1 MGQYV
6 GLDVSLEVTTVHVL
20 DEQGKRVWHGTCV
33 SHPTAI
39 EATIRKHAPD
49 AVRIGLETGQLTTW
63 LWQALTDAGLPMVC
77 LDARQ
82 ARAALNMKIN
92 KTDDNDAE
100 GLAHLVRS
108 GWYREVRVKSREAM
122 LARSLLGAR
131 TQLLGIVTDLSNQI
145 RGLMKT
151 FGLVVP
157 KGAGTVFEANVRR
170 LLEDEKAVA
179 AIVLPLLDAWR
190 AVRAQAADLDRQL
203 LSMVRENAACR
214 RLMTIPG
221 VGAVVA
227 LSFVTAIETPET
239 FTRSRDVGAWIGLT
253 PRRYQS
259 GEVDYEGHISRRG
272 DARLR
277 SLLFEAAMAMLT
289 RVRGESDL
297 RSWGLALRK
306 RLGFKRA
313 AVALA
318 RKLAV
323 IMHAMLKT
331 GTDFN
336 PTPSAA
342 ARP

>member
-6 GLDVSLEVTTVHVL
+6 GLDVSLDETKVPVL
-20 DEQGKRVWHGTCV
+20 DEQGRRVWRGSCAST
-33 SHPTAI
+33 PEAI
-39 EATIRKHAPD
+39 EVTIRKHVPD
-49 AVRIGLETGQLTTW
+49 AVRIGLETGPLTTW

-82 ARAALNMKIN
+82 AKAALNLRIN

-122 LARSLLGAR
+122 LVRSLLGAR
-131 TQLLGIVTDLSNQI
+131 TQLLGMVTDLSNQI

-157 KGAGTVFEANVRR
+157 KGAGKIFEANVRR
-170 LLEDEKAVA
+170 LLEGEALVA
-179 AIVLPLLDAWR
+179 GVVLPLLESWR
-190 AVRAQAADLDRQL
+190 AVRARAADLDRQL
-203 LSMVRENAACR
+203 LSVVRGSATCR

-221 VGAVVA
+221 IGAVVA
-227 LSFVTAIETPET
+227 ASFVAAVETPEN
-239 FTRSRDVGAWIGLT
+239 FTTSRAVGAWIGLT

-259 GEVDYEGHISRRG
+259 GQVDDDGPISRRG

-277 SLLFEAAMAMLT
+277 ALLYEAATAMLT
-289 RVRGESDL
+289 RVQGESEL
-297 RSWGLALRK
+297 RRWGLALKK

-318 RKLAV
+318 RKMAV
-323 IMHAMLKT
+323 IMHAMWKN
-331 GTDFN
+331 GADFD
-336 PTPSAA
+336 PKAA
-342 ARP
+342 ASVAV

>member
-1 MGQYV
+1 
-6 GLDVSLEVTTVHVL
+6 
-20 DEQGKRVWHGTCV
+20 
-33 SHPTAI
+33 
-39 EATIRKHAPD
+39 
-49 AVRIGLETGQLTTW
+49 
-63 LWQALTDAGLPMVC
+63 
-77 LDARQ
+77 
-82 ARAALNMKIN
+82 
-92 KTDDNDAE
+92 
-100 GLAHLVRS
+100 
-108 GWYREVRVKSREAM
+108 
-122 LARSLLGAR
+122 
-131 TQLLGIVTDLSNQI
+131 
-145 RGLMKT
+145 
-151 FGLVVP
+151 
-157 KGAGTVFEANVRR
+157 
-170 LLEDEKAVA
+170 
-179 AIVLPLLDAWR
+179 
-190 AVRAQAADLDRQL
+190 
-203 LSMVRENAACR
+203 MVRENAACR

-289 RVRGESDL
+289 RVRGESEL
-297 RSWGLALRK
+297 RSWALALRK

-336 PTPSAA
+336 PTPA

>member
-6 GLDVSLEVTTVHVL
+6 GLDVSLDETKVPVL
-20 DEQGKRVWHGTCV
+20 DEQGRRVWRGSCAST
-33 SHPTAI
+33 PEAI
-39 EATIRKHAPD
+39 EVTIRKHVPD
-49 AVRIGLETGQLTTW
+49 AVRIGLETGPLTTW

-82 ARAALNMKIN
+82 AKAALNMRIN

-122 LARSLLGAR
+122 LVRSLLGAR
-131 TQLLGIVTDLSNQI
+131 TQLLGMVTDLSNQI

-157 KGAGTVFEANVRR
+157 KGAGKIFEANVRR
-170 LLEDEKAVA
+170 LLEGEALVA
-179 AIVLPLLDAWR
+179 GVVLPLLESWR
-190 AVRAQAADLDRQL
+190 AVRARAADLDRQL
-203 LSMVRENAACR
+203 LSVVRGSATCR

-221 VGAVVA
+221 IGAVVA
-227 LSFVTAIETPET
+227 ASFVAAVETPEN
-239 FTRSRDVGAWIGLT
+239 FTTSRAVGAWIGLT

-259 GEVDYEGHISRRG
+259 GQVDDDGPISRRG

-277 SLLFEAAMAMLT
+277 ALLYEAATAMLT
-289 RVRGESDL
+289 RVQGESEL
-297 RSWGLALRK
+297 RRWGLALKK

-318 RKLAV
+318 RKMAV
-323 IMHAMLKT
+323 IMHAMWKN
-331 GTDFN
+331 GADFD
-336 PTPSAA
+336 PKAA
-342 ARP
+342 SVAV

>member
-6 GLDVSLEVTTVHVL
+6 GLDVSLDETKVHVL
-20 DEQGKRVWHGTCV
+20 DEQGRRVWRGSCAST
-33 SHPTAI
+33 PEAI
-39 EATIRKHAPD
+39 EVTIRKHVPD
-49 AVRIGLETGQLTTW
+49 AVRIGLETGPLTTW

-82 ARAALNMKIN
+82 AKAALNLRIN

-122 LARSLLGAR
+122 LVRSLLGAR
-131 TQLLGIVTDLSNQI
+131 TQLLGMVTDLSNQI

-157 KGAGTVFEANVRR
+157 KGAGKIFEANVRR
-170 LLEDEKAVA
+170 LLEGEALVA
-179 AIVLPLLDAWR
+179 GVVLPLLESWR
-190 AVRAQAADLDRQL
+190 AVRARAADLDRQL
-203 LSMVRENAACR
+203 LSVVRGSATCR

-221 VGAVVA
+221 IGAVVA
-227 LSFVTAIETPET
+227 ASFVAAVETPEN
-239 FTRSRDVGAWIGLT
+239 FTTSRAVGAWIGLT

-259 GEVDYEGHISRRG
+259 GQVDYDGHISRRG

-277 SLLFEAAMAMLT
+277 ALLYEAATAMLT
-289 RVRGESDL
+289 RVQGESEL
-297 RSWGLALRK
+297 RRWGLALKK

-318 RKLAV
+318 RKMAV
-323 IMHAMLKT
+323 IMHAMWKN
-331 GTDFN
+331 GADFD
-336 PTPSAA
+336 PKAA
-342 ARP
+342 ASVAV

>member
-6 GLDVSLEVTTVHVL
+6 GLDISLETTKVHVL
-20 DEQGKRVWHGTCV
+20 DEQGKRVGTCV
-33 SHPTAI
+33 THPTAI
-39 EATIRKHAPD
+39 EATIRQHAPE
-49 AVRIGLETGQLTTW
+49 AVRIGLETGPLTTW
-63 LWQALTDAGLPMVC
+63 LWQALTEVGLPMAC

-82 ARAALNMKIN
+82 AALNMKIN

-157 KGAGTVFEANVRR
+157 KGAGTVFECAGCSRMRR
-170 LLEDEKAVA
+170 
-179 AIVLPLLDAWR
+179 PWPCCR
-190 AVRAQAADLDRQL
+190 CWTPVRARAADLDRQL
-203 LSMVRENAACR
+203 LSRVRENAACR
-214 RLMTIPG
+214 QLMTIPG

-227 LSFVTAIETPET
+227 LSFVIETPEA
-239 FTRSRDVGAWIGLT
+239 FPRSRDVGAWIGLT

-289 RVRGESDL
+289 RVRGESEL

-336 PTPSAA
+336 PMPSAA

>member
-20 DEQGKRVWHGTCV
+20 DEQGKRVWHGTCI
-33 SHPTAI
+33 SHPAAI
-39 EATIRKHAPD
+39 EATIRKHAPEV
-49 AVRIGLETGQLTTW
+49 VRIGLETGPLTTW

-82 ARAALNMKIN
+82 AKAALNMRIN

-100 GLAHLVRS
+100 GLAQLVRS

-122 LARSLLGAR
+122 LVRSLIGAR
-131 TQLLGIVTDLSNQI
+131 TQLLGIVTELSNQI

-151 FGLVVP
+151 LVVP

-170 LLEDEKAVA
+170 LLEDEAAVA
-179 AIVLPLLDAWR
+179 AIVVPLLDSWR
-190 AVRAQAADLDRQL
+190 AVRTQAADLDRQL
-203 LSMVRENAACR
+203 LSVVRENADCR

-221 VGAVVA
+221 IGAIVA
-227 LSFVTAIETPET
+227 ASFVAAVETPEN
-239 FTRSRDVGAWIGLT
+239 FTTSRAVGAWMT

-259 GEVDYEGHISRRG
+259 GEVDYDGHISRRG

-277 SLLFEAAMAMLT
+277 ALLYEAATTMLT
-289 RVRGESDL
+289 RVQSESEL
-297 RSWGLALRK
+297 RRWGLALKK

-313 AVALA
+313 AVAVA

-323 IMHAMLKT
+323 VMHAMWKK
-331 GTDFN
+331 GVDFN
-336 PTPSAA
+336 PKAATSAA
-342 ARP
+342 T